1 MFIAAMSAVT
11 RRRTPPAALIGGM
24 STETVEKTMIVKTR
38 GRAWFTGV
46 IGGTK
51 AQLAINDVSTDL
63 PLDSIVTFRGDD
75 LSVRTRYGVTLRFSA
90 DEIISVRDA
99 AQAREE
105 AAALREIEKWV
116 CYAEADIARDL
127 GYVSNA
133 MKRAVTLG
141 AGHPT
146 FGARVAEIA
155 KRALAIRE
163 AEPRRDAEKWLGWA
177 EEQVVDGL
185 TSSRSIDEALRL
197 CAAFPEL
204 VDRLAALR
212 EAVAANQ
219 EKRRATELK
228 TTLLAEPGQL
238 GVPVRHRD
246 AWVVFTE
253 VLRSRVIDSDD
264 PAVYGGHL
272 LGFEGSR
279 GYVVA
284 YRDAT
289 LEEIANAEQ
298 AQEQARLLRTEHR
311 VRKMEARAIART
323 IETDGERPE
332 RADYPDGDHFLG
344 ERTLYGGGQWVVVD
358 ADYIW
363 SMHGNGADGDDWSA
377 NNVGG
382 NIGWRIPRTDEMVAS
397 IRALH
402 DAGARL

>member
-1 MFIAAMSAVT
+1 MFIAAMSVVT
-11 RRRTPPAALIGGM
+11 RRRTRPAALIGGM
-24 STETVEKTMIVKTR
+24 HIETVEKTMIVKTR
-38 GRAWFTGV
+38 GRVWFTGV

-75 LSVRTRYGVTLRFSA
+75 LSVRTRYGVTLKFSA

-133 MKRAVTLG
+133 MKQAVTLG

-197 CAAFPEL
+197 CGAFPEL
-204 VDRLAALR
+204 ADRLAALR
-212 EAVAANQ
+212 GAVAANQ
-219 EKRRATELK
+219 EKRRATEPK

-238 GVPVRHRD
+238 GVPVRHRG

-253 VLRSRVIDSDD
+253 VLRRSVIDSDD

-289 LEEIANAEQ
+289 LE
-298 AQEQARLLRTEHR
+298 
-311 VRKMEARAIART
+311 
-323 IETDGERPE
+323 DGERPG
-332 RADYPDGDHFLG
+332 RAGYPDGDHFLG

>member
-1 MFIAAMSAVT
+1 MDIEEV
-11 RRRTPPAALIGGM
+11 
-24 STETVEKTMIVKTR
+24 ETVEKTMIVKTR

-46 IGGTK
+46 MGGTK

-75 LSVRTRYGVTLRFSA
+75 LSVRTRYGVTLKFSPH
-90 DEIISVRDA
+90 EIIGVRDA
-99 AQAREE
+99 AAAREE
-105 AAALREIEKWV
+105 AAKTREIRKWV
-116 CYAEADIARDL
+116 EYAEDDIARGS
-127 GYVSNA
+127 GYVSKA
-133 MKRAVTLG
+133 MTQAVALG
-141 AGHPT
+141 AGHPA
-146 FGARVAEIA
+146 FGDRVVEIA
-155 KRALAIRE
+155 KYALAIRE

-177 EEQVVDGL
+177 EEQVADGL
-185 TSSRSIDEALRL
+185 TSSRSITEALSRS
-197 CAAFPEL
+197 AAFPEL
-204 VDRLAALR
+204 ADRLAALR
-212 EAVAANQ
+212 GAVAANQ
-219 EKRRATELK
+219 EKRRATETK

-238 GVPVRHRD
+238 GVPVRHRG

-253 VLRSRVIDSDD
+253 VLRRSVIDSDD

-279 GYVVA
+279 GYVMA

-289 LEEIANAEQ
+289 LEEIANA
-298 AQEQARLLRTEHR
+298 EQARLLRTEHR

-323 IETDGERPE
+323 IETDGERPG
-332 RADYPDGDHFLG
+332 RAGYPDGDHFLG

-363 SMHGNGADGDDWSA
+363 SMHGNSNEHGGDWSA